1 MADSKS
7 EESASGPGMS
17 GRQILDKICFSYLP
31 IVGAASHTLFAMHI
45 LDRNL
50 LPGLFPKWH
59 LGVANSLL
67 FNSHLGIGLYVFN
80 RPCLR
85 SASTQQRVLWSVYS
99 SAMFNFG
106 SVLLFATGKQLLT
119 EDKLVGTLYAMSAS
133 LCFLVVGKQFFDF
146 LDSRYL

>member
-1 MADSKS
+1 MAEST
-7 EESASGPGMS
+7 EENAVAS
-17 GRQILDKICFSYLP
+17 RRTLDKICYSYLP
-31 IVGAASHTLFAMHI
+31 VLGAASHTLFAVHM

-50 LPGLFPKWH
+50 LPRLFPRWH

-67 FNSHLGIGLYVFN
+67 FNSHLGVGLYIFN
-80 RPCLR
+80 RPSLR
-85 SASTQQRVLWSVYS
+85 AATMQQRILWSVYS

-119 EDKLVGTLYAMSAS
+119 EDRFVGTLYAMSAS

-146 LDSRYL
+146 LDSRI